1 MLLQRLKAWETR
13 EQKKQREYDRELK
26 KERDNDNE
34 QAREK
39 KHLLEFLE
47 DYDDDQDDPKYY
59 RYYIES
65 SGLLI
70 SKHLH
75 EVFFHNHRGS
85 SFDRRLQ
92 ARIQEMETDDKDRQ
106 REMEEIEEIRKR
118 LGDRA
123 FELEEEP
130 MV

>member
-65 SGLLI
+65 SGSPI
-70 SKHLH
+70 S
-75 EVFFHNHRGS
+75 
-85 SFDRRLQ
+85 
-92 ARIQEMETDDKDRQ
+92 
-106 REMEEIEEIRKR
+106 
-118 LGDRA
+118 
-123 FELEEEP
+123 
-130 MV
+130 